1 MHLTVDQ
8 RRIADTEFDTLGQA
22 LDANISSGR
31 IVTRVLVEGRPASDD
46 QIGLLRTWPMGGL
59 EVVVETSDRS
69 EIARD
74 IAGGAMAALESS
86 EPDREAAVEALQAGD
101 QTAALRSLGRCVQ
114 TWAEVHQAIEGL
126 VRLGASPD
134 QTDPTLES
142 TLEGFASQLREIIR
156 GIKSG
161 DLVSL
166 SDTLAY
172 EAPESLEKLGESLR
186 TMQRRAA

>member
-1 MHLTVDQ
+1 MHLTVDN

-22 LDANISSGR
+22 LDANIDAGR
-31 IVTRVLVEGRPASDD
+31 IVTRVLVEGRPASDE

-59 EVVVETSDRS
+59 EVLVETCDRS

-74 IAGGAMAALESS
+74 VASGAMAALESS
-86 EPDREAAVEALQAGD
+86 EPDREAAVDALQAGD
-101 QTAALRSLGRCVQ
+101 QSAALRSLGKCVQ

-126 VRLGASPD
+126 VRLGAS
-134 QTDPTLES
+134 TDNGDSSLES
-142 TLEGFASQLREIIR
+142 SLEGFATQLREIIR

-172 EAPESLEKLGESLR
+172 EAPESLEKLGHSLR
-186 TMQRRAA
+186 AMQRRAA